1 MSNGTHSESGL
12 RRYEKREVV
21 SAYLFLLPALLAV
34 LLFVLAPVIGTLWT
48 SFFRDVSYLPREFIG
63 FENYRTVLTNRQ
75 FWHAV
80 WFTLA
85 FTVVAVAGEAVF
97 GLAFAVLLHQ
107 RFRGRG
113 ILRTVI
119 LVPWAIPTI
128 VSAKVW
134 KLIFEYTYG
143 VLNFIVTNFGFSDAK
158 VNWLGTTFNA
168 FWALII
174 AEVWKTTPFVVIIL
188 LAGLQAVP
196 EDIYSQAR
204 IDGARMMRRFW
215 TMTLPLLRPVLVIAL
230 VFRTIDSLRI
240 FDLVF
245 VLTGGGPGGGT
256 TTLSMLGYEYFTND
270 RFGLGSTISLL
281 TFAVAMAVTILYIK
295 VGRFRQSLE
304 QGG

>member
-1 MSNGTHSESGL
+1 M
-12 RRYEKREVV
+12 
-21 SAYLFLLPALLAV
+21 LAV

-48 SFFRDVSYLPREFIG
+48 SFFRDVSYLPRELVG
-63 FENYRTVLTNRQ
+63 LENYRTVLTNRQ

-107 RFRGRG
+107 GFRGRG

-143 VLNFIVTNFGFSDAK
+143 VLNFIATNIGLSEAK

-174 AEVWKTTPFVVIIL
+174 AEVWKTTPFMVIIL

-240 FDLVF
+240 FDLVY

-270 RFGLGSTISLL
+270 RFGLGSTVSLL
-281 TFAVAMAVTILYIK
+281 TFAVAMAVTILYIR

>member
-34 LLFVLAPVIGTLWT
+34 LLFVLGPVVGTLWT
-48 SFFRDVSYLPREFIG
+48 SFFRDVSYLPRECIG
-63 FENYRTVLTNRQ
+63 IRNYREILADRQ
-75 FWHAV
+75 FWHAM

-85 FTVVAVAGEAVF
+85 FTAVAVVGEAVF

-107 RFRGRG
+107 RFHGRG

-143 VLNFIVTNFGFSDAK
+143 VLNFVATHIGFSDAK

-174 AEVWKTTPFVVIIL
+174 AEVWKTTPFMVIIL

-240 FDLVF
+240 FDLVY

-270 RFGLGSTISLL
+270 RFGLGSTVSLL
-281 TFAVAMAVTILYIK
+281 TFALAMAVTIVYIK
-295 VGRFRQSLE
+295 AGRFRQSLE